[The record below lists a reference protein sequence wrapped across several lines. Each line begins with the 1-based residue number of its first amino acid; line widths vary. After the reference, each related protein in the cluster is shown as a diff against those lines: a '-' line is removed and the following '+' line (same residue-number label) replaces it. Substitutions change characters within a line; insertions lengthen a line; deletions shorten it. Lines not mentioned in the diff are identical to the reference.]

1 MPEKD
6 SWTNTHIQS
15 VYHYS
20 EDIVSY
26 DIEFLIS
33 DQKREII
40 FKYDFIMIARRRFMT
55 NNLPKRETGT
65 DRFGWIFSGQKGIL
79 RLVSKMVYDFH
90 FQNQKC
96 HLRKWGIGHACGH
109 QFPAPPNLIPKVETG
124 RLQKRLM
131 FCANLV
137 HFIRLN

>member
-1 MPEKD
+1 M
-6 SWTNTHIQS
+6 QS

-55 NNLPKRETGT
+55 NNLPKRESGT
-65 DRFGWIFSGQKGIL
+65 ELF
-79 RLVSKMVYDFH
+79 
-90 FQNQKC
+90 
-96 HLRKWGIGHACGH
+96 
-109 QFPAPPNLIPKVETG
+109 
-124 RLQKRLM
+124 
-131 FCANLV
+131 
-137 HFIRLN
+137 